1 MVKLDQKYQKMYNE
15 LLNLRKKN
23 KDLKSDLEGKL
34 KVLKKDFD
42 DWKSQEPP
50 IILPDP
56 NIYIYQSD
64 TKEYKKSRTKKKD
77 KDKLE
82 VENREL
88 KKEFETRKNSDL
100 VINKPSNSSLIQTEL
115 TVEQKLKLL
124 AQDLPELREG
134 EEVLA
139 RWPDDGWY
147 YRSIVKKRLNENK
160 YELEDSLKDTEIVN
174 REDIISEIND
184 SESIFEVII

>member
-1 MVKLDQKYQKMYNE
+1 MDQKYQKMYNE

>member
-1 MVKLDQKYQKMYNE
+1 MYDE
-15 LLNLRKKN
+15 LSYLRKKN

-42 DWKSQEPP
+42 EWKTQEPP

-56 NIYIYQSD
+56 NIYIYQSNA
-64 TKEYKKSRTKKKD
+64 KEYKKLRAKKED
-77 KDKLE
+77 KDKAKE
-82 VENREL
+82 QTEN
-88 KKEFETRKNSDL
+88 KQD
-100 VINKPSNSSLIQTEL
+100 LIQQERPVLSKSPVQVEL
-115 TVEQKLKLL
+115 SFEQKLKKL
-124 AQDLPELREG
+124 AKELVELREG

-147 YRSIVKKRLNENK
+147 YRSIVKKKINEYK
-160 YELEDSLKDTEIVN
+160 YQLEDSLKDTEIVN

-184 SESIFEVII
+184 SQSVFEVSI